1 MKKLLLL
8 AVLVLAFSAT
18 AYSQDVK
25 LDFRASGFIDFRT
38 EAYTFNWSTNYA
50 TRSFILGLP
59 AESQPSRPGEPL
71 GPGGKWN
78 KSEAY
83 AESRMRLKFDAVM
96 GKELS
101 GTIFFEADSQ
111 NFGDYRG
118 GASAEG
124 PMRNSF
130 GWWGGD
136 QAALEIKNVYIDV
149 AVPYVPVPMTVR
161 FGLQPFGIRSNMF
174 MYVDGAG
181 ITASAKIDPV
191 QITAYWAK
199 MLEGKDA
206 NSDDSDMYGL
216 ALNAKIDTFTIGGYG
231 FYFNSRTYPL
241 NAGFTAPNVPPAY
254 GSDINSQSSK
264 MYWLGA
270 YADGKLGPVN
280 LNFDFVYDNGW
291 VKNHVQDLKVKYA
304 GWASRLK
311 VDYPWEAF
319 NFGFVAAY
327 GSGAD
332 ANKTN
337 QTGLANLNNVYNPG
351 QVGAISSKVGSYV
364 VPIGSETG
372 SFNEGEVLTASY
384 INDGF
389 TGYNYAG
396 SSYTMTR
403 GSMGGIWLAKLY
415 AAYKVAPEFKMTLQG
430 LYYGDTTKNGDTFGT
445 SRDGAGFGL
454 KNNSSIGFELDLIN
468 EWQVYKNLAFR
479 FGGGVLWAGNALQ
492 FYNGYDN
499 EKPHTPWIIVSRLVY
514 SF

>member
-38 EAYTFNWSTNYA
+38 EWYRWNWTTNLAGRGFIMQAVDADNKPGAASAFNKDS
-50 TRSFILGLP
+50 
-59 AESQPSRPGEPL
+59 
-71 GPGGKWN
+71 
-78 KSEAY
+78 AY

-101 GTIFFEADSQ
+101 GTIFFEADSSY
-111 NFGDYRG
+111 FGDYRG
-118 GASAEG
+118 QTSLEG

-136 QAALEIKNVYIDV
+136 QAALEIKNIYFDV
-149 AVPYVPVPMTVR
+149 AVPYIPVPTTAR

-181 ITASAKIDPV
+181 VTVSSKIDPV

-199 MLEGKDA
+199 MVEGKQA
-206 NSDDSDMYGL
+206 NGDDSDMYGL

-231 FYFNSRTYPL
+231 FYFDARTYPL
-241 NAGFTAPNVPPAY
+241 NAGYTAPNVPPAY
-254 GSDINSQSSK
+254 GSTANSVASK
-264 MYWLGA
+264 MLWLGV
-270 YADGKLGPVN
+270 YADGRMGPVN
-280 LNFDFVYDNGW
+280 LNFDLIYDNGS
-291 VKNHVQDLKVKYA
+291 VKKKIEDVKIKYT

-319 NFGFVAAY
+319 NFGIVGAY
-327 GSGAD
+327 GSGGD
-332 ANKTN
+332 ANKMSS
-337 QTGLANLNNVYNPG
+337 TGLPGAVANPG
-351 QVGAISSKVGSYV
+351 AAPATSTKVGSYV

-389 TGYNYAG
+389 TGINYSG
-396 SSYTMTR
+396 SSYAMTR
-403 GSMGGIWLAKLY
+403 GSMGGIWLAKVY
-415 AAYKVAPEFKMTLQG
+415 GAYKVTPDFKMTMNA
-430 LYYGDTTKNGDTFGT
+430 LYYGDTTKNGNTFGNA
-445 SRDGAGFGL
+445 REEDGLTL
-454 KNNSSIGFELDLIN
+454 KNSRNIGFEVDLIN
-468 EWQVYKNLAFR
+468 EWQIYKNLVFR
-479 FGGGVLWAGNALQ
+479 FGGGVLWAGSALSMW
-492 FYNGYDN
+492 NPATASN
-499 EKPHTPWIIVSRLVY
+499 EKPNTPWIFVTRLTY

>member
-18 AYSQDVK
+18 AYSQDAK

-38 EAYTFNWSTNYA
+38 EWYTFNWTTNLA
-50 TRSFILGLP
+50 SRGFIMGLP
-59 AESQPSRPGEPL
+59 AAIRPG
-71 GPGGKWN
+71 GGEWN
-78 KSEAY
+78 RDSAY
-83 AESRMRLKFDAVM
+83 VESRLRLKFDAVM

-101 GTIFFEADSQ
+101 GTIFFEADSAM
-111 NFGDYRG
+111 FGDYRG
-118 GASAEG
+118 SE
-124 PMRNSF
+124 NSNLAGKNMF

-136 QAALEIKNVYIDV
+136 QIALEVKNVYFDV
-149 AVPYVPVPMTVR
+149 AVPYVPVPMTMR

-199 MLEGKDA
+199 LLEGKQA
-206 NSDDSDMYGL
+206 SGDDSDLYGL

-241 NAGFTAPNVPPAY
+241 NATTIGTAY
-254 GSDINSQSSK
+254 GSTANSQASK
-264 MYWLGA
+264 MYWLGL
-270 YADGKLGPVN
+270 YADGKMGPVN
-280 LNFDFVYDNGW
+280 LNFDFIYDNGW
-291 VKNHVQDLKVKYA
+291 VKKQITDQKINYA

-311 VDYPWEAF
+311 IDYPWEAF

-337 QTGLANLNNVYNPG
+337 QTGLANGAAVYNPG
-351 QVGAISSKVGSYV
+351 AAPAISSKVGSYV

-389 TGYNYAG
+389 TGLNYAG
-396 SSYTMTR
+396 NSFFMTR
-403 GSMGGIWLAKLY
+403 GSIGGIWLAKLY
-415 AAYKVAPEFKMTLQG
+415 AAYKVTPTYKMTFNA
-430 LYYGDTTKNGDTFGT
+430 LYYGDTTKNGNTFGDA
-445 SRDGAGFGL
+445 RQADGLSL
-454 KNNSSIGFELDLIN
+454 KNSSNIGFEFDLIN
-468 EWQVYKNLAFR
+468 EWQIYKNLVFR
-479 FGGGVLWAGNALQ
+479 FGGGVLFAGSALEFWNATTL
-492 FYNGYDN
+492 DN
-499 EKPHTPWIIVSRLVY
+499 EKPHTPWIVTTRLVY